1 MMRLRNCLEMAAL
14 KEVMHI
20 WPLSVLEFYSGT
32 GGMHY
37 ALMEALGDRV
47 DVVAAFDINTTVN
60 SIYRHNFPKVSSLVA
75 SYIAAT
81 SLPS

>member
-1 MMRLRNCLEMAAL
+1 MLRNRLEMAAL
-14 KEVMHI
+14 EEAM

-47 DVVAAFDINTTVN
+47 DVSAAFDINTTVN
-60 SIYRHNFPKVSSLVA
+60 SIYRHNFPTVSS
-75 SYIAAT
+75 
-81 SLPS
+81 